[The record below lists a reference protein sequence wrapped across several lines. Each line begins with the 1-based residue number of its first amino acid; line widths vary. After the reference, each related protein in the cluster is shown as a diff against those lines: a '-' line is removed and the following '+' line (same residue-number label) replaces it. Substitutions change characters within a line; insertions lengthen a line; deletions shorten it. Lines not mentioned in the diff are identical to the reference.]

1 MQATQ
6 TAGAVTP
13 RAGGRFK
20 VFTALRHRNYRYY
33 WFGMVAAILG
43 LQVLMVAQAWLVY
56 DLTRSPAYLG
66 LVGFSQA
73 LPTVLLTM
81 IGGAVADRVDR
92 RKLLLFTQSSNSL
105 IVLALAIL
113 TSTGQIQVW
122 HVIAAALLA
131 GVILAFDQPARM
143 ALVPQLIER
152 ADLMNAVA
160 LQSMVWQGTRIVGPA
175 IGGLLISRF
184 GGGREGVA
192 ACFYLA
198 AAFTGIMVAALVK
211 LRVLYETPETAEKHL
226 GRNMVEGVAF
236 IAKNRVFA
244 SLIGLTFF
252 DSIFGLSYVIL
263 LPVFAREVLHVESL
277 GYGFLMGI
285 SGVGAL
291 VGTTFVASLGDY
303 RYKGRLLLVG
313 AVCFGVTLV
322 LFSFSRIFV
331 LSLGVL
337 FVSGV
342 ANSLYMTTVNTSL
355 QALVPDQLRG
365 RVMGIYSLT
374 WGLLPMGGMVGG
386 TIATVTSAPFAVAV
400 GGTLV
405 VAMALGVAV
414 KIPQIRNL

>member
-6 TAGAVTP
+6 TAETGTA

-33 WFGMVAAILG
+33 WFGMVAAIMG
-43 LQVLMVAQAWLVY
+43 IQVLMVAQAWLVY

-73 LPTVLLTM
+73 LPAVLLTM

-92 RKLLLFTQSSNSL
+92 RKLLLFTQSSSSV

-122 HVIAAALLA
+122 HVIVAAVLA
-131 GVILAFDQPARM
+131 GAIMAFDQPARM
-143 ALVPQLIER
+143 ALLPQLIER
-152 ADLMNAVA
+152 EDLMNAVA
-160 LQSMVWQGTRIVGPA
+160 LQSMVWQGTRIIGPA
-175 IGGLLISRF
+175 IGGLLIGVF
-184 GGGREGVA
+184 GGGLEGVA
-192 ACFYLA
+192 ACFYLTA
-198 AAFTGIMVAALVK
+198 ACTGLMVAAIVK
-211 LRVLYETPETAEKHL
+211 MRVLYKTPETAEKHL
-226 GRNMVEGVAF
+226 GRNMIEGVTF
-236 IAKNRVFA
+236 IVRNPVFG

-252 DSIFGLSYVIL
+252 NSIFGMSYVIL
-263 LPVFAREVLHVESL
+263 LPVFAREVLHVESS
-277 GYGFLMGI
+277 GYGLLMGI

-303 RYKGRLLLVG
+303 RYKGRLLLAG
-313 AVCFGVTLV
+313 AVSFGVALV
-322 LFSFSRIFV
+322 FFSFSTLFL

-342 ANSLYMTTVNTSL
+342 VNSLYMTTVNTSL

-365 RVMGIYSLT
+365 RVMGIYALT
-374 WGLLPMGGMVGG
+374 WGLLPMGGMIGG
-386 TIATVTSAPFAVAV
+386 AIASVTSAPFAVAV
-400 GGTLV
+400 GGALV
-405 VAMALGVAV
+405 VATALGMAV
-414 KIPQIRNL
+414 RIPQIRNL

>member
-1 MQATQ
+1 MEATQ
-6 TAGAVTP
+6 TADAVTA
-13 RAGGRFK
+13 RAGGRLR

-33 WFGMVAAILG
+33 WFGMVAAIMG
-43 LQVLMVAQAWLVY
+43 IQILMVAQAWLVY

-92 RKLLLFTQSSNSL
+92 RKLLLFTQSSNAL

-122 HVIAAALLA
+122 HVIAAAALA
-131 GVILAFDQPARM
+131 GTIMAFDQPARM

-152 ADLMNAVA
+152 EDLMNAVA

-175 IGGLLISRF
+175 IGGLLIGAL

-198 AAFTGIMVAALVK
+198 AVFTGIMVAAIVK
-211 LRVLYETPETAEKHL
+211 LRVLYKTPESTEKHL
-226 GRNMVEGVAF
+226 GRNMAEGVAF

-263 LPVFAREVLHVESL
+263 LPVFAREVLHVESS

-291 VGTTFVASLGDY
+291 VGTTVVASLGDY
-303 RYKGRLLLVG
+303 RYKGRLLLAG

-322 LFSFSRIFV
+322 LFSFSRIFL

-342 ANSLYMTTVNTSL
+342 VNSLYMTTVNTTL

-365 RVMGIYSLT
+365 RVMGIYALA

-386 TIATVTSAPFAVAV
+386 AVATVTSAPFAVAV

-414 KIPQIRNL
+414 RSSQVRNL